1 VTGTLPYP
9 EPCPSPQSQRP
20 RKNALLVIVT
30 RKVAV
35 PLPKVLTDFMLN
47 IVGYAIPIRIL
58 LRSQRDPRRH
68 KVILIIIYVIP
79 I

>member
-1 VTGTLPYP
+1 
-9 EPCPSPQSQRP
+9 
-20 RKNALLVIVT
+20 
-30 RKVAV
+30 
-35 PLPKVLTDFMLN
+35 LTDFMLN